1 MKEVHKKCK
10 TISSAGNCISFPCA
24 DVYLEESTPSKLSAI
39 IDWRAED
46 QPNKNEDLFNSLMD
60 EGPPPPQFG
69 VLPQFG
75 PKLGRPDPE
84 ATKSSGPKLGS
95 TSLLCAEA
103 EKENESKG
111 SKGPKLLFSTLA
123 SAEEE
128 EKEDDPLST
137 AISSILTDEE
147 KQELILTPLKKTL
160 RTAGIEVA
168 ESGELR
174 LKTSKQ

>member
-1 MKEVHKKCK
+1 M
-10 TISSAGNCISFPCA
+10 
-24 DVYLEESTPSKLSAI
+24 SAI

-46 QPNKNEDLFNSLMD
+46 QPTKNEDLFNSLID

-103 EKENESKG
+103 EKENE

-174 LKTSKQ
+174 LKTSKP